1 MAMGEEIF
9 NMTYKD
15 RRQFTR
21 SMVQANNDLIRL
33 KRHHQAVAERRLM
46 QVFGVGRVKVSIVR
60 AFNDM
65 PHIICV

>member
-15 RRQFTR
+15 RKQFTR
-21 SMVQANNDLIRL
+21 SMSQANYDLIRL

-46 QVFGVGRVKVSIVR
+46 QVFGVGRVKVRIVR
-60 AFNDM
+60 VF
-65 PHIICV
+65 